1 MKQSRFQEFLE
12 WLFDNLFDI
21 VTILVAGLLVI
32 RYQITPP
39 TLDDIPAIVTWIL
52 GVLALIAISGL
63 WERNRRL
70 HRIEKLSEEGR
81 NLALRYLNR
90 KVYASDFFLS
100 ERHLTVKD
108 LSSANTIYFVG
119 MVLSRTTREFMYVL
133 GQRLIAGAK
142 IRFVVLDFESEMV
155 LQQAF
160 LQSFNAPI
168 EFWRDNLKTT
178 ETVIEAIAKTSN
190 STGTVELGYLPYVP
204 AFGITLIDPDQS
216 HGTCFVELYQHRSA
230 EPHPTFE
237 VRAVDD
243 PYWYKFFQGQFDRLW
258 ESCRYKT
265 FETAKSVQKQK

>member
-1 MKQSRFQEFLE
+1 MKQSRFQEFIE
-12 WLFDNLFDI
+12 WLLDNLFDI
-21 VTILVAGLLVI
+21 VTILVAGTLVI
-32 RYQITPP
+32 RYQITAP
-39 TLDDIPAIVTWIL
+39 TFDDMPAIVTWIL
-52 GVLALIAISGL
+52 SVLALIAISGL

-81 NLALRYLNR
+81 DLALRYLNR
-90 KVYASDFFLS
+90 RVYASDFFLS
-100 ERHLTVKD
+100 DRRLTAKD

-133 GQRLIAGAK
+133 GQRLMAGATV
-142 IRFVVLDFESEMV
+142 RFVVLDFESEMV
-155 LQQAF
+155 LQQAY

-190 STGTVELGYLPYVP
+190 SKGAVEIGYLPYVP
-204 AFGITLIDPDQS
+204 SFGITLIDPDQS
-216 HGTCFVELYQHRSA
+216 HGVCFVELYQHRSA

-237 VRAVDD
+237 VRATDD

-258 ESCRYKT
+258 ESCRHKT
-265 FETAKSVQKQK
+265 FEPKKNVEQQ

>member
-1 MKQSRFQEFLE
+1 MNQSRLQEFVE
-12 WLFDNLFDI
+12 WLLDNVFDI
-21 VTILVAGLLVI
+21 ATILVAGFLVA
-32 RYQITPP
+32 RYQITSP
-39 TLDDIPAIVTWIL
+39 TPDDIPAIVTWIL
-52 GVLALIAISGL
+52 GVLGLIAVSGL

-81 NLALRYLNR
+81 NLSLRYLSR
-90 KVYASDFFLS
+90 RTYASDFFLS
-100 ERHLTVKD
+100 ERRLTAKD
-108 LSSANTIYFVG
+108 FSSANTIYFVG

-133 GQRLIAGAK
+133 GQRLVAGAK

-155 LQQAF
+155 LQQAY

-190 STGTVELGYLPYVP
+190 SKGTVELGYLPYVP
-204 AFGITLIDPDQS
+204 SFGITLIDPDQA

-237 VRAVDD
+237 VRATDD
-243 PYWYKFFQGQFDRLW
+243 PHWYKFFQGQFDRLW

-265 FETAKSVQKQK
+265 FDTTKNVPPQ

>member
-1 MKQSRFQEFLE
+1 MKQSRLQEFVE
-12 WLFDNLFDI
+12 WLLDNVFDI
-21 VTILVAGLLVI
+21 VTILVAGFLVA

-39 TLDDIPAIVTWIL
+39 TSDDIPEVVTWIL
-52 GVLALIAISGL
+52 GVLGLIAVSGL

-81 NLALRYLNR
+81 NLSLRYLSR
-90 KVYASDFFLS
+90 RVYAGDFFLS
-100 ERHLTVKD
+100 ERRLTAKD

-142 IRFVVLDFESEMV
+142 IRFVILDFESEMV

-190 STGTVELGYLPYVP
+190 SKGTVEMGYLPYVP
-204 AFGITLIDPDQS
+204 SFGMTLIDPDQA
-216 HGTCFVELYQHRSA
+216 HGVCFVELYQHRSA

-237 VRAVDD
+237 VRATDD
-243 PYWYKFFQGQFDRLW
+243 PYWFKFFQGQFDRLW
-258 ESCRYKT
+258 ESCRHKT
-265 FETAKSVQKQK
+265 FETMKPT